1 MNVGKQPHYMHALIK
16 MLSIHSVCGFI
27 VKMHVYLSLRFYPQT
42 VLDKKLTGFFF
53 WITINQLFN
62 WTGLGF
68 FIIHVFGLFIL
79 YIPPLTYLSSF
90 SLISEMFNPWP
101 PGDIHV
107 LLDTFRRNTGFLKL
121 AMPNFLI
128 KTK

>member
-62 WTGLGF
+62 WTGF
-68 FIIHVFGLFIL
+68 FFCYTCIWFV
-79 YIPPLTYLSSF
+79 YIVHTPLTYLSSF

>member
-62 WTGLGF
+62 WTGF
-68 FIIHVFGLFIL
+68 FFVIHVFGLFIL

-101 PGDIHV
+101 PGDKHV

>member
-53 WITINQLFN
+53 LDYHKSAIQLD
-62 WTGLGF
+62 GF
-68 FIIHVFGLFIL
+68 FCFVIHVFGLFIL

-101 PGDIHV
+101 PGDKHV

>member
-42 VLDKKLTGFFF
+42 VLDKKLTGFL

-62 WTGLGF
+62 WTGF
-68 FIIHVFGLFIL
+68 FFVIHVFGLFIL